1 LLVTIPPLQ
10 MRNNVAMHVS
20 HAKRLSNVGDLSGD
34 VWIVPFSPIT
44 SQLTADYADDTN
56 LIQQGNA
63 TSSRVLVAASR
74 RDELLFRSVIF
85 WKVRDREGA
94 LATQTANARRASGS
108 GSEMLRAEAICLP
121 LWEHQLG
128 VRPASQLTRRAL

>member
-1 LLVTIPPLQ
+1 VTIPPLQ

-34 VWIVPFSPIT
+34 AWIVPFSPIT

-56 LIQQGNA
+56 LINKA
-63 TSSRVLVAASR
+63 TRLWVVHASR
-74 RDELLFRSVIF
+74 RNGLCFVAQF
-85 WKVRDREGA
+85 WKVGDREDA
-94 LATQTANARRASGS
+94 LAPAAAGRDACATQTANVRRASHS

-121 LWEHQLG
+121 L
-128 VRPASQLTRRAL
+128 